1 MIRGGTRQIEEE
13 KRSEEEEKKGEEEE
27 RKNYRK
33 RENEIEAQ
41 R

>member
-13 KRSEEEEKKGEEEE
+13 KRSEEEEKKGEGEE